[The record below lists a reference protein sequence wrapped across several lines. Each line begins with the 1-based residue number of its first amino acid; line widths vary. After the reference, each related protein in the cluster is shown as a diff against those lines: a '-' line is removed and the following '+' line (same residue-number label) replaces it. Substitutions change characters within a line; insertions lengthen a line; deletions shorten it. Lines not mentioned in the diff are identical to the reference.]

1 MQLDK
6 RQLILEAA
14 ADIFAA
20 SGFHQATI
28 EQIAEAAGVG
38 KGTVYLYFKSKQG
51 LFDAL
56 LLESLRRVL
65 QQTKAVV
72 EAPVDPIERIRR
84 LVHLHLQILQRN
96 QPLMQMIMR
105 EFSPGKLES
114 LRPDLSQYMADLL
127 GLYILLLEEGM
138 ASGYLR
144 QHNPQVIAL
153 AFLGAVNQVGA
164 NLIHGRLPIDLAESE
179 TGLFQLFIAGL
190 QKREE

>member
-1 MQLDK
+1 MQPDK

-56 LLESLRRVL
+56 LLESLRQVL

-72 EAPVDPIERIRR
+72 EAPGDPIERIRR
-84 LVHLHLQILQRN
+84 LIHLHLQTMQRN
-96 QPLMQMIMR
+96 HSLMQMIMR
-105 EFSPGKLES
+105 ESSPGKLES
-114 LRPDLSQYMADLL
+114 LRPGLSQYMADLL

-144 QHNPQVIAL
+144 QHNPQVIAV
-153 AFLGAVNQVGA
+153 AFLGAVSQLGA

-179 TGLFQLFIAGL
+179 AGLFQLFIAGL